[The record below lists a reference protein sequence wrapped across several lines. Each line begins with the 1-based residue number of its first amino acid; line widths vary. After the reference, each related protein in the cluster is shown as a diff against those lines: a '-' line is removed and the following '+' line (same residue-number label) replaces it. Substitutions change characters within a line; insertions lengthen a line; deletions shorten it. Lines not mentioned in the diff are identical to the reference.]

1 MTTDAQPPQDG
12 EWIPRYF
19 SDFRREFDAF
29 KDENARQHVELAGRI
44 SGLEVHVAE
53 RISGLETHVAERISS
68 LEVSVAERIS
78 SLEVSVAERISSLEV
93 NVAERISGLETH
105 FAQVETRIAQMEAR
119 LMWRGLGGLALVAS
133 LAVAA
138 MRLLPA

>member
-1 MTTDAQPPQDG
+1 MCYAVRRRSDAHDNRRLQPPQDG

-53 RISGLETHVAERISS
+53 RISSLETHYP
-68 LEVSVAERIS
+68 
-78 SLEVSVAERISSLEV
+78 
-93 NVAERISGLETH
+93 
-105 FAQVETRIAQMEAR
+105 QVETRTR
-119 LMWRGLGGLALVAS
+119 RWRRG
-133 LAVAA
+133 
-138 MRLLPA
+138 

>member
-53 RISGLETHVAERISS
+53 RISS
-68 LEVSVAERIS
+68 LA
-78 SLEVSVAERISSLEV
+78 
-93 NVAERISGLETH
+93 
-105 FAQVETRIAQMEAR
+105 TRIAQMEAR
-119 LMWRGLGGLALVAS
+119 LMWRGLGGLALIAS

>member
-53 RISGLETHVAERISS
+53 RISS
-68 LEVSVAERIS
+68 L
-78 SLEVSVAERISSLEV
+78 
-93 NVAERISGLETH
+93 
-105 FAQVETRIAQMEAR
+105 ETRIAQMEAR
-119 LMWRGLGGLALVAS
+119 LMWRGLGGLALIAS

>member
-53 RISGLETHVAERISS
+53 RISS
-68 LEVSVAERIS
+68 L
-78 SLEVSVAERISSLEV
+78 
-93 NVAERISGLETH
+93 
-105 FAQVETRIAQMEAR
+105 ETRIAQMEAR
-119 LMWRGLGGLALVAS
+119 SDVARS
-133 LAVAA
+133 WGSCSYRVACRCRHEIA
-138 MRLLPA
+138 PRLRQPG

>member
-29 KDENARQHVELAGRI
+29 KDENACQHVELAGRI

-53 RISGLETHVAERISS
+53 RISS
-68 LEVSVAERIS
+68 L
-78 SLEVSVAERISSLEV
+78 
-93 NVAERISGLETH
+93 
-105 FAQVETRIAQMEAR
+105 ETRIAQMEAR
-119 LMWRGLGGLALVAS
+119 LMWRGLGGLALIAS

>member
-1 MTTDAQPPQDG
+1 MTTDVQPPQDG

-53 RISGLETHVAERISS
+53 RISS
-68 LEVSVAERIS
+68 L
-78 SLEVSVAERISSLEV
+78 
-93 NVAERISGLETH
+93 
-105 FAQVETRIAQMEAR
+105 ETRIAQMEAR
-119 LMWRGLGGLALVAS
+119 LMWRGLGGLALIAS

>member
-19 SDFRREFDAF
+19 SDFRKEFDAF
-29 KDENARQHVELAGRI
+29 KEENARQHVELAGRI

-53 RISGLETHVAERISS
+53 RISS
-68 LEVSVAERIS
+68 L
-78 SLEVSVAERISSLEV
+78 
-93 NVAERISGLETH
+93 
-105 FAQVETRIAQMEAR
+105 ETRIAQMEAR
-119 LMWRGLGGLALVAS
+119 LMWRGLGGLALIAS

>member
-44 SGLEVHVAE
+44 S
-53 RISGLETHVAERISS
+53 S

-78 SLEVSVAERISSLEV
+78 SL
-93 NVAERISGLETH
+93 
-105 FAQVETRIAQMEAR
+105 ETRIAQMEAR
-119 LMWRGLGGLALVAS
+119 LMWRGLGGLALIAS

>member
-1 MTTDAQPPQDG
+1 MTTDAQSPQDG

-19 SDFRREFDAF
+19 SDFRKEFDAF
-29 KDENARQHVELAGRI
+29 KEENARQHVELAGRI
-44 SGLEVHVAE
+44 SGLEVH
-53 RISGLETHVAERISS
+53 IAERISS
-68 LEVSVAERIS
+68 
-78 SLEVSVAERISSLEV
+78 
-93 NVAERISGLETH
+93 LETH

-119 LMWRGLGGLALVAS
+119 LMWRGLGGLALIAS

>member
-19 SDFRREFDAF
+19 SDFRKEFDAF
-29 KDENARQHVELAGRI
+29 KDENAGQHVELAGRI

-53 RISGLETHVAERISS
+53 RISS
-68 LEVSVAERIS
+68 L
-78 SLEVSVAERISSLEV
+78 
-93 NVAERISGLETH
+93 
-105 FAQVETRIAQMEAR
+105 ETRIAQMEAR
-119 LMWRGLGGLALVAS
+119 LMWRGLGGLALIAS

>member
-12 EWIPRYF
+12 EWMPRYF

-53 RISGLETHVAERISS
+53 RISSLEVNVAERISS

-78 SLEVSVAERISSLEV
+78 SLEVSVAERISSLE
-93 NVAERISGLETH
+93 TH

-119 LMWRGLGGLALVAS
+119 LMWRGLGGLALIGS